1 MSDQH
6 KDPEW
11 LKELLEK
18 VIAKFNESPDVRLLE
33 DEKADDGN
41 SHGSVGE
48 CAIAHRLAVHLEE
61 ELRKCGYPTED
72 VPVSVDCE
80 YNRHRGATKQQVV
93 KDKLR
98 ARVEELKDRILKEHP
113 KREGWYVFSVF
124 PDIIVHERGEDENN
138 LLVLEL
144 KRASNDLDD
153 ELDCIKLHLFTI
165 QHENYGY
172 SYILGAT
179 VIAFDDDRFKSRRL
193 EIGRLFIDGQCR
205 YRADF
210 LAKEAVTLDFLKTP
224 ECGYPRDEQPQ
235 H

>member
-1 MSDQH
+1 MNDQR

-18 VIAKFNESPDVRLLE
+18 VIANFNESSDVRLLE

-61 ELRKCGYPTED
+61 ELRKRGYPKKE
-72 VPVSVDCE
+72 VPISVDCE
-80 YNRHRGATKQQVV
+80 YNRHRGAIKQHAV

-98 ARVEELKDRILKEHP
+98 ARVEELKNRILKEHP

-144 KRASNDLDD
+144 KRASNDFDD
-153 ELDCIKLHLFTI
+153 ELDKIKLRLFTK
-165 QHENYGY
+165 QGDEDGY
-172 SYILGAT
+172 DYILGAS
-179 VIAFDDDRFKSRRL
+179 VIAFDADKFGPRCL
-193 EIGRLFIDGQCR
+193 AIGRLFIDGECH

-210 LAKEAVTLDFLKTP
+210 LAE
-224 ECGYPRDEQPQ
+224 EQC
-235 H
+235 